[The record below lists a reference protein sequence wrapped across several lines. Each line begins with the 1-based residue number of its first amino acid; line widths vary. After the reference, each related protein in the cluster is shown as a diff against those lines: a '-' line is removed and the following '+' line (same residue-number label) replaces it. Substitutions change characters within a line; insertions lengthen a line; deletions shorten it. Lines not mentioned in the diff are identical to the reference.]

1 MKILRADFILT
12 CRDNF
17 EIIKDG
23 AICFDK
29 NIIDLGKKEEILQ
42 KYKDTEVIDCG
53 ENSVIMPG
61 LINPHVHLEF
71 SANRTSLKYGDF
83 ISWLGSVIKNRDAI
97 LQNSKEKSIE
107 IQLQNMLHSGT
118 TTLGAISSFGD
129 DFDSCVKTP
138 QKVVYFNEILGSRPD
153 AVDVLFDS
161 FKSRL
166 HQSEDNRSQTFIPA
180 ISIHSPYSTHPILTK
195 NVLDIARKENYLV
208 STHFMESQAERDWL
222 DSGSG
227 DFVEFFNSFMP
238 NARPL
243 NSALEYL
250 NLFYDTNT
258 LFTHCTKASDDE
270 IQKIKEL
277 GGFITH
283 CPVSNRLLNSGRLE
297 IENIDKDM
305 LNLATDGLSSNIS
318 LNLWDEMRA
327 ALMLHFRADIDNL
340 SKRLLQ
346 MSTKNAAKAL
356 NLNSGVLAKEKDA
369 DILVV
374 KLADKLINGDLATQ
388 LILHTKKAEK
398 IYINGKE
405 ILEAGI

>member
-1 MKILRADFILT
+1 MKILKADFILT
-12 CRDNF
+12 CRDDF

-29 NIIDLGKKEEILQ
+29 KIVDIGKAEEIIN
-42 KYKDTEVIDCG
+42 KYKDATLTKCG
-53 ENSVIMPG
+53 ENSVLMPG
-61 LINPHVHLEF
+61 LINAHVHLEF
-71 SANRTSLKYGDF
+71 SANKTSLRYGDF
-83 ISWLGSVIKNRDAI
+83 IPWLNSVIKNRDDI
-97 LQNSKEKSIE
+97 LRDGGEECIE
-107 IQLQNMLHSGT
+107 RELDSMLHSGT

-129 DFDSCVKTP
+129 DFNPCLKTP
-138 QKVVYFNEILGSRPD
+138 QKVIYFNEILGSRPD
-153 AVDVLFDS
+153 AVDVLFDN

-166 HQSEDNRSQTFIPA
+166 YQSEDNKSEKFIPA
-180 ISIHSPYSTHPILTK
+180 ISIHSPYSTHPVLTK
-195 NVLDIARKENYLV
+195 NVLDIARKKSYLV
-208 STHFMESQAERDWL
+208 STHFMESQAEREWL

-227 DFVEFFNSFMP
+227 NFVEFFNSFMP

-243 NSALEYL
+243 SSALEYL
-250 NLFYDTNT
+250 NLFYDTNA
-258 LFTHCTKASDDE
+258 LFTHCTKATYDE

-318 LNLWDEMRA
+318 LSLWDEMRA
-327 ALMLHFRADIDNL
+327 ALMLHSQANIDKL
-340 SKRLLQ
+340 SKRLLK
-346 MSTKNAAKAL
+346 MSTKNAAEAL
-356 NLNSGVLAKEKDA
+356 GLNNGVLEIGKDA

-374 KLADKLINGDLATQ
+374 KLADKLINDDLATQ

-398 IYINGKE
+398 IYINAEE
-405 ILEAGI
+405 IL

>member
-1 MKILRADFILT
+1 MKILKADFILT
-12 CRDNF
+12 CRDDF

-29 NIIDLGKKEEILQ
+29 KIVDIGKAEEIIN
-42 KYKDTEVIDCG
+42 KYKDATLTKCG
-53 ENSVIMPG
+53 ENSVLMPG

-83 ISWLGSVIKNRDAI
+83 IPWLNSVIKNRDDI
-97 LQNSKEKSIE
+97 LRDGGEECMERELDS
-107 IQLQNMLHSGT
+107 MLHSGT

-129 DFDSCVKTP
+129 DFVPCLKTP
-138 QKVVYFNEILGSRPD
+138 QKVIYFNEILGSRPD
-153 AVDVLFDS
+153 TVDVLFDN

-166 HQSEDNRSQTFIPA
+166 HKSEDNKSEKFIPA

-195 NVLDIARKENYLV
+195 NVLDIARKESYPV
-208 STHFMESQAERDWL
+208 STHFMESQAEREWL

-227 DFVEFFNSFMP
+227 DFVEFFNSFAP
-238 NARPL
+238 NAKPL

-250 NLFYDTNT
+250 ELFYNTNA
-258 LFTHCTKASDDE
+258 LFTHCTKATDDE
-270 IQKIKEL
+270 IQKVKEM

-297 IENIDKDM
+297 IENIDKEM

-318 LNLWDEMRA
+318 LSLWDEMRA
-327 ALMLHFRADIDNL
+327 ALMLHSQADIDKL
-340 SKRLLQ
+340 SKRLLK
-346 MSTKNAAKAL
+346 MSTKNAAEAL
-356 NLNSGVLAKEKDA
+356 GLNNGVLEIGKDA

-374 KLADKLINGDLATQ
+374 KLADKLMNDDLATQ
-388 LILHTKKAEK
+388 LILHTKRAEK
-398 IYINGKE
+398 IYINAEE
-405 ILEAGI
+405 IL

>member
-1 MKILRADFILT
+1 MKILKADYILT
-12 CRDNF
+12 CRDDF
-17 EIIKDG
+17 KIIKDG
-23 AICFDK
+23 AICLDK
-29 NIIDLGKKEEILQ
+29 KIVDIGKSEKIIN
-42 KYKDTEVIDCG
+42 KYRNATLTKCE
-53 ENSVIMPG
+53 ENSVLMPG

-71 SANRTSLKYGDF
+71 SANRTSLRYGDF
-83 ISWLGSVIKNRDAI
+83 IPWLNSVIKNRDDI
-97 LQNSKEKSIE
+97 LRDGGEGCIERELNS
-107 IQLQNMLHSGT
+107 MLRSGT

-129 DFDSCVKTP
+129 DFNPCIKTP
-138 QKVVYFNEILGSRPD
+138 QKVIYFNEILGSRPD
-153 AVDVLFDS
+153 AIDVLFDN

-166 HQSEDNRSQTFIPA
+166 HQSEDNRNEKFIPA

-195 NVLDIARKENYLV
+195 NVLDIARRENYLV
-208 STHFMESQAERDWL
+208 STHFMESQAEREWL

-227 DFVEFFNSFMP
+227 DFVEFFNSFAP

-243 NSALEYL
+243 SSALEYL
-250 NLFYDTNT
+250 ELFYETNA
-258 LFTHCTKASDDE
+258 LFTHCTKATNDE

-318 LNLWDEMRA
+318 LSSWDEMRA
-327 ALMLHFRADIDNL
+327 ALMLHSQADIDKL
-340 SKRLLQ
+340 SKRLLK
-346 MSTKNAAKAL
+346 MSTKYAAEAL
-356 NLNSGVLAKEKDA
+356 GLNNGVLEVGKDA

-374 KLADKLINGDLATQ
+374 KLADKLINDDLATQ

-398 IYINGKE
+398 IYINAEE
-405 ILEAGI
+405 IL

>member
-1 MKILRADFILT
+1 MKILTADFILT
-12 CRDNF
+12 CRDDF
-17 EIIKDG
+17 EIIRDG

-29 NIIDLGKKEEILQ
+29 NIVDLGERQEILQ
-42 KYKDTEVIDCG
+42 KYKDAEVVDC
-53 ENSVIMPG
+53 EKNSVIMPG

-71 SANRTSLKYGDF
+71 SANKTSLKYGNF
-83 ISWLGSVIKNRDAI
+83 ISWLESVIKNRDTI
-97 LQNSKEKSIE
+97 LQNSKEKSIDT
-107 IQLQNMLHSGT
+107 QLQNILHGGT

-129 DFDSCVKTP
+129 DLASCIKTP
-138 QKVVYFNEILGSRPD
+138 QKIIYFNEILGSRPD
-153 AVDVLFDS
+153 AVDILFDN

-166 HQSEDNRSQTFIPA
+166 HQSEDNRSATFIPA
-180 ISIHSPYSTHPILTK
+180 ISVHSPYSTHPILTK
-195 NVLDIARKENYLV
+195 NVLDIARKDNYLV
-208 STHFMESQAERDWL
+208 STHFMESKAERDWL
-222 DSGSG
+222 NDGNG
-227 DFVEFFNSFMP
+227 DFLEFFNSFMP

-250 NLFYDTNT
+250 NLFYDTNA
-258 LFTHCTKASDDE
+258 LFTHCTQASDNE

-283 CPVSNRLLNSGRLE
+283 CPVSNRLLGSGRLE
-297 IENIDKDM
+297 IENIDKEM

-327 ALMLHFRADIDNL
+327 ALMLHFKADIEKL
-340 SKRLLQ
+340 SKRLLL

-356 NLNSGVLAKEKDA
+356 RLNNGVLDRQKDA

-374 KLADKLINGDLATQ
+374 KLADKLINDDLATQ

-398 IYINGKE
+398 IYINGEE
-405 ILEAGI
+405 IL

>member
-1 MKILRADFILT
+1 MKILEADFILT
-12 CRDNF
+12 CRDDF
-17 EIIKDG
+17 KIIKDG
-23 AICFDK
+23 AVCFDK
-29 NIIDLGKKEEILQ
+29 KIVDIGKAEEIINR
-42 KYKDTEVIDCG
+42 YKDATLTKCG
-53 ENSVIMPG
+53 KNSVLLPG

-71 SANRTSLKYGDF
+71 SANKTSLRYGDF
-83 ISWLGSVIKNRDAI
+83 IPWLNSVIKNRDDI
-97 LQNSKEKSIE
+97 LQNGGEECIE
-107 IQLQNMLHSGT
+107 RELDSMLYSGT

-129 DFDSCVKTP
+129 DFNPCLETP
-138 QKVVYFNEILGSRPD
+138 QKVIYFNEILGSRPD
-153 AVDVLFDS
+153 TVDVLFEN

-166 HQSEDNRSQTFIPA
+166 HQSEENKNEKFIPA
-180 ISIHSPYSTHPILTK
+180 ISIHSPYSTHPVLTK
-195 NVLDIARKENYLV
+195 NVLDIARERNYTV
-208 STHFMESQAERDWL
+208 STHFMESQAEREWL

-227 DFVEFFNSFMP
+227 DFVEFFNSFAP

-250 NLFYDTNT
+250 ELFYDTNA
-258 LFTHCTKASDDE
+258 LFTHCTKATNDE

-318 LNLWDEMRA
+318 LSSWDEMRA
-327 ALMLHFRADIDNL
+327 ALMLHSQADIDKL
-340 SKRLLQ
+340 SKRLLK
-346 MSTKNAAKAL
+346 MSTKYAAEAL
-356 NLNSGVLAKEKDA
+356 GLNNGVLEVGKDA

-374 KLADKLINGDLATQ
+374 KLADKLINDDLATQ

-398 IYINGKE
+398 IYINAEE
-405 ILEAGI
+405 IL